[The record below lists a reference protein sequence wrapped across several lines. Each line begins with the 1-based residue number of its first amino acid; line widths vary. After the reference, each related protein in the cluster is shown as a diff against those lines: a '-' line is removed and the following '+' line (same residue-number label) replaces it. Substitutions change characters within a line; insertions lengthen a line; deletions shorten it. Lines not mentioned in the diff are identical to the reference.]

1 MAHPSDPESRTI
13 HSPAAT
19 SATTEVPGSLPWR
32 VLAFTDFIEDLVAT
46 VTGGKHE
53 VERNRLQEDIE
64 LCIETDRSVIALG
77 LVFAAASSLSSKE
90 ASSVLSRISSLVTGD
105 IHSALDRVSETILMV
120 SDSDIQASAVIAS
133 SVVVQRSLP
142 FESLVA
148 DKLLAH
154 LMEIVD
160 VQFRQRR
167 VRHETIF
174 AALRQVDKAPTLH
187 QLPGLLTEISDALED
202 LACDRDVFLDNPVEL
217 APKPRAEA
225 ETTES
230 TMEAFKTARV
240 QSAASLPSLGEEVEQ
255 VESLTNALGWS
266 EDQGIQFVTELYRHR
281 VMDTRS
287 KLGLN
292 LAAISHVM
300 AELKDLFE
308 EPVRDLRIE
317 DSRSVPAPYSY
328 DVESGT
334 LTLHVGHR
342 GGLTARLLEDEH
354 PKVLEELRQVK
365 ADREATTL
373 SRAMDRWREARS
385 RAGEN
390 PLSEEEESSQIEALA
405 AHLGLPE
412 PDAYDMMTALY
423 GTKRVRFSSDAT
435 AGISL
440 ATLRKLVEAA
450 GKPGDIVKITADPEA
465 SAGRPFRIDRE
476 NRVLVL
482 HPAFEKLTDQM
493 IELFLEEWS
502 LQPYDLLEPDS
513 ERTND
518 YEDPRDP
525 GSLAKGDNVQRFIE
539 EFGLSGDE
547 APDAFEVLLE
557 DCPAFREAVSI
568 QTLRVV
574 VGTINSRLGP
584 KTSIDMVTGWCRDI
598 PGTKDPDRFSIAWL
612 TSHTEED
619 TSLDM
624 LTFNFAYGE
633 GKRKLPPLSDEL
645 LLEWCRHYR
654 VESRATE

>member
-1 MAHPSDPESRTI
+1 
-13 HSPAAT
+13 
-19 SATTEVPGSLPWR
+19 
-32 VLAFTDFIEDLVAT
+32 VLAYTDFIEELVAT
-46 VTGGKHE
+46 VTGGGHK
-53 VERNRLQEDIE
+53 VERARLQEDIE
-64 LCIETDRSVIALG
+64 LCIELDRSVIALG
-77 LVFAAASSLSSKE
+77 LIFAATSSLSSKE
-90 ASSVLSRISSLVTGD
+90 ASALLARTSALLAGD
-105 IHSALDRVSETILMV
+105 AHSALDRVSETILMV
-120 SDSDIQASAVIAS
+120 SDSDIQSSAVIAT

-148 DKLLAH
+148 DKLLAN

-160 VQFRQRR
+160 VQFRERR
-167 VRHETIF
+167 VRHENIF

-202 LACDRDVFLDNPVEL
+202 LACDREVFLDNPVEL

-230 TMEAFKTARV
+230 TLESFKTARV
-240 QSAASLPSLGEEVEQ
+240 QSAASLPALGEELEQ
-255 VESLTNALGWS
+255 IESLTKALSWS
-266 EDQGIQFVTELYRHR
+266 EDQGIQFVTDLYRHR

-292 LAAISHVM
+292 LAAVFHVM

-308 EPVRDLRIE
+308 EPVRDLRI
-317 DSRSVPAPYSY
+317 DDARSVPAPYSY
-328 DVESGT
+328 DIDPGI
-334 LTLHVGHR
+334 LTLQVSYR

-354 PKVLEELRQVK
+354 PKVLEELRQIK

-385 RAGEN
+385 EARES
-390 PLSEEEESSQIEALA
+390 PLSEEDESSRIEALA
-405 AHLGLPE
+405 ARMGLAD

-423 GTKRVRFSSDAT
+423 RTKGVRFSADPT

-440 ATLRKLVEAA
+440 EVLSRMVEEA
-450 GKPGDIVKITADPEA
+450 GEPGEIERITADPEA
-465 SAGRPFRIDRE
+465 LAGRPFQIDRE
-476 NRVLVL
+476 KRTLVL

-493 IELFLEEWS
+493 IGIFLEEWS
-502 LQPYDLLEPDS
+502 LQPYELVEPDA

-518 YEDPRDP
+518 YEDPREP
-525 GSLAKGDNVQRFIE
+525 GSLARGDNVQRCIE

-574 VGTINSRLGP
+574 VATINSRIGP
-584 KTSIDMVTGWCRDI
+584 DASIDMVTGWCRDI

-612 TSHTEED
+612 TSHTEEE
-619 TSLDM
+619 TSLNM